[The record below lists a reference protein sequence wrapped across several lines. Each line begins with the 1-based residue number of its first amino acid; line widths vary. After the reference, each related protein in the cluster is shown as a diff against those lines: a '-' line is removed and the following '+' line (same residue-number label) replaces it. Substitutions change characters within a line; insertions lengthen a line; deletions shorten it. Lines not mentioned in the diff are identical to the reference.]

1 MYRQARSPEL
11 KDLVVIDADGN
22 PVPTAVF
29 APEQPLARATRRL
42 SLPWSALPSTAA
54 ADGRAWSLVSEAD
67 ADGRLRRVE
76 ARMSPGMSD
85 DAPRT
90 ALLID
95 LSRVREPVNA
105 LVLHWEPVEALDLG
119 YRIEA
124 SDDLEYW
131 QAIAARGRLV
141 DLQREGRRLLQRR
154 IDLFGLMP
162 HYQRA
167 RYLRLTPD
175 RSDAVFR
182 ITGVEAELASTAPET
197 PMRWIELTAAPMR
210 IDERAAYAYTLEGP
224 FPVRAVDVALPGNH
238 AVRWQLHSRADERAP
253 WQGRIYDGMT
263 WRLAPATRSQA
274 RALGTVVRDRHW
286 RLGTDGAA
294 GALPRLRLGC
304 RPEVVVFV
312 AQGRPPY
319 ALAAGSARASRAEAP
334 LGELVAAVRR
344 QRGEDWQPAPAYLG
358 PPQMLAGDAAL
369 EAPRDWKTWL
379 LWGVLVLGALLV
391 AGFALSLLR
400 RPRAAGSAA

>member
-11 KDLVVIDADGN
+11 KDLVVIDAAGN

-29 APEQPLARATRRL
+29 APEQPFARATRRL
-42 SLPWSALPSTAA
+42 SLPWFALPSTAA

-124 SDDLEYW
+124 SDDLEHW

-167 RYLRLTPD
+167 R
-175 RSDAVFR
+175 
-182 ITGVEAELASTAPET
+182 
-197 PMRWIELTAAPMR
+197 
-210 IDERAAYAYTLEGP
+210 
-224 FPVRAVDVALPGNH
+224 
-238 AVRWQLHSRADERAP
+238 
-253 WQGRIYDGMT
+253 
-263 WRLAPATRSQA
+263 ATC
-274 RALGTVVRDRHW
+274 D
-286 RLGTDGAA
+286 
-294 GALPRLRLGC
+294 
-304 RPEVVVFV
+304 
-312 AQGRPPY
+312 
-319 ALAAGSARASRAEAP
+319 
-334 LGELVAAVRR
+334 
-344 QRGEDWQPAPAYLG
+344 
-358 PPQMLAGDAAL
+358 
-369 EAPRDWKTWL
+369 
-379 LWGVLVLGALLV
+379 
-391 AGFALSLLR
+391 
-400 RPRAAGSAA
+400 